1 MSPAIEKLRICTSAD
16 EFNTALRLL
25 CVSFGVVNSLKVI
38 TVEKPG
44 QRQMMSFLRFEN
56 MLAMQRFSTEFGVG
70 IFGGELILIVD
81 LHAAASRVASE

>member
-1 MSPAIEKLRICTSAD
+1 MSPAIEKLRICTNAD

-25 CVSFGVVNSLKVI
+25 CISFGAVNSLKVI
-38 TVEKPG
+38 EVEKPS

-56 MLAMQRFSTEFGVG
+56 TLAMQRFSTEFGIG

-81 LHAAASRVASE
+81 LHAPANRTATE